1 MTDFE
6 FLSELEKQEFNCEQC
21 RYNIGMIPM
30 GSYIAGPCGQQ
41 NCWHSLAIQKILEEE
56 ENK

>member
-1 MTDFE
+1 MEDFE
-6 FLSELEKQEFNCEQC
+6 FLSELEKQEFNCEHC
-21 RYNIGMIPM
+21 RYNVGMIPM

-56 ENK
+56 NN